1 MRGASYAM
9 GCEEASLF
17 EGGGRLIEGG
27 EIVSRAESSLI
38 NWLPLRGKMNGL
50 AQHGKNSGICRNV

>member
-1 MRGASYAM
+1 MRGARYAM
-9 GCEEASLF
+9 GCEEASFFGGGGLIG
-17 EGGGRLIEGG
+17 EGG
-27 EIVSRAESSLI
+27 IVLRAESSLI

>member
-1 MRGASYAM
+1 MRGARYAM
-9 GCEEASLF
+9 GCEEASFLGGGLIG
-17 EGGGRLIEGG
+17 EGG
-27 EIVSRAESSLI
+27 IVSRAESSLI

>member
-1 MRGASYAM
+1 MRGARYAM
-9 GCEEASLF
+9 GCEGASFFGGGGLIG
-17 EGGGRLIEGG
+17 EGG
-27 EIVSRAESSLI
+27 IVLRVESSLI